1 MRRVLLVLL
10 VFLALDVRLSYDAL
24 VTPPLPAAPPPD
36 ARQVPGAPELDVILI
51 YSADRVITV
60 NREAVTRDA
69 LPRRLRELYQARR
82 DRTLWLSGDGT
93 LRYGEVAE
101 VIEEAKGAGV
111 QRVGVITPAM
121 RGR

>member
-10 VFLALDVRLSYDAL
+10 VLLALDVRLSHDAL
-24 VTPPLPAAPPPD
+24 VKPPLPAAPLPD
-36 ARQVPGAPELDVILI
+36 ARHTEAAPEQDVILV

-60 NREAVTRDA
+60 NREPVTRAA
-69 LPRRLRELYQARR
+69 LPRRLRDLYQARR

-111 QRVGVITPAM
+111 QRVGVITPGMSA
-121 RGR
+121 R

>member
-1 MRRVLLVLL
+1 MRRGLLVLL
-10 VFLALDVRLSYDAL
+10 VFLALDVGLSPDAL
-24 VTPPLPAAPPPD
+24 VNPPLPAPPRPD
-36 ARQVPGAPELDVILI
+36 AQRAERAPELDVILI

-101 VIEEAKGAGV
+101 VIEEAEGAGV

-121 RGR
+121 SAR